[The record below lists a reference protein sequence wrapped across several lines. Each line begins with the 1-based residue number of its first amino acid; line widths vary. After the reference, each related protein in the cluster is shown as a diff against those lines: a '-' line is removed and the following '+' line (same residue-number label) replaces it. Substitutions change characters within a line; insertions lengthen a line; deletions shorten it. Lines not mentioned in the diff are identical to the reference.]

1 MSYYI
6 SSKKVS
12 LDDLQRRIEE
22 TDLVPSRSS
31 LLENIKDK
39 FRALKSH
46 GIATFEDLRK
56 ELKNS
61 KKIPSFSEKTGI
73 DEKYLKLLRREI
85 EGYFPKAIPLKSFD
99 WLPEKEL
106 SKLEKKGYKNSA
118 LLFEALNSS
127 EKREKIINTLE
138 IDADFIDNIYSLVNL
153 TRIQWVNHTVARML
167 VSAGYTNVKMVAEAN
182 AEELRDKLDRENKVN
197 EYFKG
202 KIGLRDIKRL
212 VKAATYVR

>member
-182 AEELRDKLDRENKVN
+182 AEELCDKLDRENKVN